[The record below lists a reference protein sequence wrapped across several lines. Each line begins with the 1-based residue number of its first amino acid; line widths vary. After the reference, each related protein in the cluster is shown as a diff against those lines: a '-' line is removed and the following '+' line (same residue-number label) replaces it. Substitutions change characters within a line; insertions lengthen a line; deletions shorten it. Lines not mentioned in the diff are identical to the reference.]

1 MATSSARGVGMSEGT
16 LYLMLE
22 DALARPELLAPPP
35 AVVPRLAWAGRLTGL
50 GSEPKF
56 GKSTLTGQA
65 VACLS
70 RGVPFLD
77 EPLAPARTLWIALD
91 EPLADVVRRLAD
103 FGATGNVALVT
114 QRPGMAELL
123 NMIRDLE
130 AKLLVVDTITEF
142 AAGLVEDGNSGQQWQ
157 PIYAGLRNVLT
168 ATGCA
173 GLVLDHT
180 GKSNPHSLVGSLQ
193 KSAGCDLVLTM
204 EGKEDSPNV
213 RHIRAR
219 GRIPCSNFSI
229 IWDGERNSLHMGE
242 LSLETRVYHVV
253 VATGGLSKTKIRERV
268 TGKGKAVD
276 AAIDGLERRGMIED
290 RGGTGGHAYHVKR
303 ENPGTGP
310 GRGWDRPPL
319 ELLSDVGHSGTGLG
333 QGSGQPPLSHPLR
346 GVVGTGVRK
355 TAVSEDEIERL
366 AIASEAGP
374 AA

>member
-1 MATSSARGVGMSEGT
+1 MSQGAG
-16 LYLMLE
+16 YLMLE
-22 DALARPELLAPPP
+22 EALARPELLAPPP

-65 VACLS
+65 VACLA

-77 EPLAPARTLWIALD
+77 EPLARARTLWIALD

-123 NMIRDLE
+123 KMIRNLE
-130 AKLLVVDTITEF
+130 AKLLVVDTMTEF

-157 PIYAGLRNVLT
+157 PIYSGLRNVLT
-168 ATGCA
+168 ETGCA

-204 EGKEDSPNV
+204 TDTEDSPNI
-213 RHIRAR
+213 RSIRAR

-229 IWDGERNSLHMGE
+229 AWDGERNSLHMGE

-253 VATGGLSKTKIRERV
+253 VATPGLSRTKIRERV
-268 TGKGKAVD
+268 TGKAKLVD
-276 AAIDGLERRGMIED
+276 AALDALERRRLIED
-290 RGGTGGHAYHVKR
+290 RGGTNGHAYHVKR
-303 ENPGTGP
+303 ENPGTGS

-319 ELLSDVGHSGTGLG
+319 ELVSDVGHCGTGAG
-333 QGSGQPPLSHPLR
+333 QGSGQTPCPYPL
-346 GVVGTGVRK
+346 TGVGRDRVRN
-355 TAVSEDEIERL
+355 TGESEEETERL
-366 AIASEAGP
+366 AIEAEQ
-374 AA
+374 AR

>member
-1 MATSSARGVGMSEGT
+1 MSEGT
-16 LYLMLE
+16 AYLMLE

-56 GKSTLTGQA
+56 GKSTLAGQA
-65 VACLS
+65 VACLA
-70 RGVPFLD
+70 RGIPFLD
-77 EPLAPARTLWIALD
+77 EPLTAAMTLWIPLD

-103 FGATGNVALVT
+103 MGATGNVAFVT
-114 QRPGMAELL
+114 QRPGMAELQQMIQEL
-123 NMIRDLE
+123 N

-157 PIYAGLRNVLT
+157 PIYSGLRNVLT

-204 EGKEDSPNV
+204 AGTEDSPNV

-219 GRIPCSNFSI
+219 GRIPCSDFSI
-229 IWDGERNSLHMGE
+229 AWDGERNSLHMGE
-242 LSLETRVYHVV
+242 LSLETRVYHAV
-253 VATGGLSKTKIRERV
+253 VAKPGLSLTKIRERV
-268 TGKGKAVD
+268 MGKGKTVD
-276 AAIDGLERRGMIED
+276 AAVEGLKRRGMIED
-290 RGGTGGHAYHVKR
+290 RGGDNGHAYHVR
-303 ENPGTGP
+303 AENSGTGP

-319 ELLSDVGHSGTGLG
+319 ELLGDAGQGGTGAG
-333 QGSGQPPLSHPLR
+333 QGNGQTPCPYPL
-346 GVVGTGVRK
+346 TGVGRDRVSD
-355 TAVSEDEIERL
+355 TAVSEEETERR
-366 AIASEAGP
+366 AIAAGD
-374 AA
+374 A